1 MPKFWFCLKYR
12 ERARHATINHR
23 GEETPHSTLILSSIS
38 QRSYAQCSSK
48 TTRQNLLVHAEEID
62 LRGERA
68 KEDEAF
74 VDNSTIF
81 LEDEAFVDDAAAFN
95 DAFVEDV
102 TTLTCVK
109 DKAFVDE
116 VATLAFA
123 EQVPKTLG
131 IWTASTLVSP
141 GEHQRLTGSYNTRHG
156 PSLIHTLDNQHLW
169 AQV

>member
-1 MPKFWFCLKYR
+1 M
-12 ERARHATINHR
+12 
-23 GEETPHSTLILSSIS
+23 
-38 QRSYAQCSSK
+38 
-48 TTRQNLLVHAEEID
+48 LVHAEEIG

-81 LEDEAFVDDAAAFN
+81 LEDEVFVDDAAAFD

-102 TTLTCVK
+102 TTMTCVK
-109 DKAFVDE
+109 DEAFVDE

-131 IWTASTLVSP
+131 IW
-141 GEHQRLTGSYNTRHG
+141 
-156 PSLIHTLDNQHLW
+156 
-169 AQV
+169 

>member
-1 MPKFWFCLKYR
+1 M
-12 ERARHATINHR
+12 HN
-23 GEETPHSTLILSSIS
+23 
-38 QRSYAQCSSK
+38 CSSK

-74 VDNSTIF
+74 VDNST
-81 LEDEAFVDDAAAFN
+81 EAFVDDTAAFD

-131 IWTASTLVSP
+131 IWTVAHL
-141 GEHQRLTGSYNTRHG
+141 
-156 PSLIHTLDNQHLW
+156 SLRVKIND
-169 AQV
+169 

>member
-1 MPKFWFCLKYR
+1 MHNCL
-12 ERARHATINHR
+12 
-23 GEETPHSTLILSSIS
+23 
-38 QRSYAQCSSK
+38 SK

-81 LEDEAFVDDAAAFN
+81 LEDEVFVDDAAAFD

-102 TTLTCVK
+102 TTMTCVK
-109 DKAFVDE
+109 DEAFVDE

-131 IWTASTLVSP
+131 IW
-141 GEHQRLTGSYNTRHG
+141 
-156 PSLIHTLDNQHLW
+156 
-169 AQV
+169 

>member
-1 MPKFWFCLKYR
+1 M
-12 ERARHATINHR
+12 HN
-23 GEETPHSTLILSSIS
+23 
-38 QRSYAQCSSK
+38 CSSK

-131 IWTASTLVSP
+131 IWTASTLVYP